1 MTDASTSLNTGSSVP
16 TGMDDPTPLAAD
28 PALGTD
34 TGVVKGGAAPV
45 GTPTTAAALADN
57 APGRPFWARLDN
69 PFTVGLLLTLGG
81 LVALLLGIALTNIS
95 TILVYIGLAM
105 FAALGLDP
113 VIKWLGR
120 HNVKRPWAILIIFLA
135 FAIIAIGL
143 LLLVVPTLVNQI
155 GQFVTNIPS
164 TIKSF
169 EKSDFYNSLE
179 GIFGPGLTTL
189 VDDVQKFLTD
199 PKNIA
204 SISGGLLKIGAGI
217 ATAIT
222 GALIVVVLTLYFVAS
237 LPGIKDSLMQFAPAR
252 RRAGVRAMTDQITDS
267 VGGYL
272 MGMVI
277 LAFFNSVVATILHL
291 VLRLP
296 YPLLM
301 GVLAFAITIIP
312 LVGPV
317 LYWITATILALFTSP
332 LSALIFAICYLIYI
346 QIEAYVLTPRVMNKA
361 IEIPGSLVVI
371 GALVGGTLLGF
382 IGALVAIPVTAS
394 ILLIIKQVFFKKQDA
409 KV

>member
-1 MTDASTSLNTGSSVP
+1 MTDASPSLSTASSVP
-16 TGMDDPTPLAAD
+16 SGMDDPTPLAVD
-28 PALGTD
+28 PAVGTD
-34 TGVVKGGAAPV
+34 DVVVVDAGTAT
-45 GTPTTAAALADN
+45 GTPSTVVALAEN

-81 LVALLLGIALTNIS
+81 LVALVLGIALTNIS

-113 VIKWLGR
+113 VIKWFGR
-120 HNVKRPWAILIIFLA
+120 HNVKRAWAILIIFLA
-135 FAIIAIGL
+135 FAIIGVGL
-143 LLLVVPTLVNQI
+143 LLLVVPTLVSQI
-155 GQFVTNIPS
+155 GQFVTDIPS
-164 TIKSF
+164 TIKGF
-169 EKSDFYNSLE
+169 EKSDFYAWLE

-189 VDDVQKFLTD
+189 VNDVQKFLTD

-204 SISGGLLKIGAGI
+204 AISGGLLKVGAGI

-222 GALIVVVLTLYFVAS
+222 GGLIVIVLTLYFSAS

-277 LAFFNSVVATILHL
+277 LAFFNSVVATLLHL
-291 VLRLP
+291 VLQLP

-317 LYWITATILALFTSP
+317 LYWITATIIALFTSP
-332 LSALIFAICYLIYI
+332 IAALIFAICYLIYI
-346 QIEAYVLTPRVMNKA
+346 QIEAYVITPKVMSRA
-361 IEIPGSLVVI
+361 ISIPGALVVI
-371 GALVGGTLLGF
+371 GALIGGTLLGF

-394 ILLIIKQVFFKKQDA
+394 ILLIIKQVFFKRQDA
-409 KV
+409 KL

>member
-1 MTDASTSLNTGSSVP
+1 MTDASTSPSANAADRTA
-16 TGMDDPTPLAAD
+16 PLAAD
-28 PALGTD
+28 PARGTD
-34 TGVVKGGAAPV
+34 AGVPDRSEIVAAE
-45 GTPTTAAALADN
+45 TAASIATAEN
-57 APGRPFWARLDN
+57 AVGRPFWARLDN

-81 LVALLLGIALTNIS
+81 LVALLLGIALTNIA
-95 TILVYIGLAM
+95 TILVYIGLAA

-120 HNVKRPWAILIIFLA
+120 HGVKRGWAIAIIFLTGA
-135 FAIIAIGL
+135 VIAIGL
-143 LLLVVPTLVNQI
+143 LLLVVPTLVTQI
-155 GQFVTNIPS
+155 TSFVTDFPS
-164 TIKSF
+164 TIAKF
-169 EKSDFYNSLE
+169 EKTPFYAWLE
-179 GIFGPGLTTL
+179 GIFGTGLTSL
-189 VDDVQKFLTD
+189 IDEVEKFLTD
-199 PKNIA
+199 PKNVA
-204 SISGGLLKIGAGI
+204 AVGGGLLKVGAGI
-217 ATAIT
+217 ATAVS
-222 GALIVVVLTLYFVAS
+222 GALIVVVLTLYFSAS

-252 RRAGVRAMTDQITDS
+252 RRVGVRAMTDQITDS

-291 VLRLP
+291 VLGLP

-301 GVLAFAITIIP
+301 GVLAFSITIIP
-312 LVGPV
+312 LIGPV
-317 LYWITATILALFTSP
+317 LYWIVATVIALFTSP

-346 QIEAYVLTPRVMNKA
+346 QIEAYVLTPKVMNRA

-371 GALVGGTLLGF
+371 GALIGGTLLGF

-409 KV
+409 KI